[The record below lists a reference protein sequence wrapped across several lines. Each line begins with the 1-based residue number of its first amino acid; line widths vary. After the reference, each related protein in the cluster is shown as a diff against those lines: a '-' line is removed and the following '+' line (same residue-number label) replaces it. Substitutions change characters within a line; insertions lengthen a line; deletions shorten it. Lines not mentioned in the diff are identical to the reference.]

1 MRPTRL
7 HALSMTSEG
16 ESRRRLLEA
25 DFTSFKMACVASLIA
40 SVTSVEGSVIVRG
53 SPSTWSRPR
62 TSERD
67 LLLQRQAL
75 PIWILTPQRPL
86 ADDQVVSASS
96 RRGEHVRPMRLQ
108 ATDGAAHHDV
118 DQRDDGRL
126 AGPAP
131 MSMNHVAAAL
141 WIAVRPDGR
150 GQGLRDEMRGLA
162 PACRVHPARRAL
174 DVVYAAGMQIK
185 TTA

>member
-1 MRPTRL
+1 MRAMRATRL

-86 ADDQVVSASS
+86 ADDQVVALLHVGASMS
-96 RRGEHVRPMRLQ
+96 VRCGCRPRMELL
-108 ATDGAAHHDV
+108 TTMSISEMTAASQV
-118 DQRDDGRL
+118 PPR
-126 AGPAP
+126 
-131 MSMNHVAAAL
+131 
-141 WIAVRPDGR
+141 
-150 GQGLRDEMRGLA
+150 
-162 PACRVHPARRAL
+162 CR
-174 DVVYAAGMQIK
+174 
-185 TTA
+185 